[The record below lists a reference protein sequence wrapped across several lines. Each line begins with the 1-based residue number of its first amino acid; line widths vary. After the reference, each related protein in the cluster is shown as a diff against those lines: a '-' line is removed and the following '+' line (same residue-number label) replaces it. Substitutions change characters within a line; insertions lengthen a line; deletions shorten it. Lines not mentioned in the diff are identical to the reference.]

1 MNLKLAIT
9 LGTGIMLCSQS
20 ALAQDANVRRINVSV
35 SSSLNYDD
43 NVLRQ
48 ADGIVDPRGFARE
61 DFRFSPSINVD
72 IFQPVGRAKLTL
84 LGGAGYDFYRK
95 NAALERERIN
105 LRANAD
111 VDVGPDCS
119 SQASLA
125 YARQQSDL
133 AELIVIARLRNRETT
148 RMVSL
153 GARCGSV
160 IGLKP
165 SVSVE
170 FSDTKNSSIF
180 RETGDF
186 KSAVYNAS
194 LGYLSPVVGE
204 ASVYGNYRRGTYP
217 NRGIFTGQAPR
228 DPIDVYNFGVR
239 FNRDIGVTLKGN
251 VSVGYTIVNP
261 STVSVQRFRGLSGSA
276 DITWQPLEQ
285 LQVLLGFSRTVQQSN
300 ILNVSFSI
308 NDRFR
313 ASASYILSPTLRISS
328 DVTRTSR
335 KLRSSSQFAQ
345 TGLGNNERSTALSGG
360 LRYTPLGP
368 IAFTLDATRVS
379 RSSSSRIFD
388 FTGNS
393 VTLGVIFNLIN
404 R

>member
-1 MNLKLAIT
+1 MNLKLAMT
-9 LGTGIMLCSQS
+9 LGTGILLCSQS
-20 ALAQDANVRRINVSV
+20 AFAQNAEVRRINVSV

-48 ADGIVDPRGFARE
+48 SGGLGNPLGFAAE
-61 DFRFSPSINVD
+61 DFRFSPSLNVD
-72 IFQPVGRAKLTL
+72 VFQPIGRAKLTL

-95 NAALERERIN
+95 NAALERERVNIRGN
-105 LRANAD
+105 IDAD
-111 VDVGPDCS
+111 IGSDCS
-119 SQASLA
+119 TQIGLA

-133 AELIVIARLRNRETT
+133 AELIVVARLRNRETT
-148 RMVSL
+148 RMVSF

-165 SVSVE
+165 AISVDL
-170 FSDTKNSSIF
+170 SDTKNSSIF
-180 RETGDF
+180 REIGDF
-186 KSAVYNAS
+186 KSEVFNAS

-204 ASVYGNYRRGTYP
+204 ASVYGNYRRGSFP

-228 DPIDVYNFGVR
+228 DTIDVYNFGVR

-251 VSVGYTIVNP
+251 VSIGYTFVNP
-261 STVSVQRFRGLSGSA
+261 ATIGVQRFRGLSGTA

-285 LQVLLGFSRTVQQSN
+285 LQVLLGFARTVQQSN
-300 ILNVSFSI
+300 ILNVSFTI
-308 NDRFR
+308 NDRYR
-313 ASASYILSPTLRISS
+313 ASANYVLSPRFRLNSEF
-328 DVTRTSR
+328 VQTSR
-335 KLRSSSQFAQ
+335 KLRSAPQFAQ
-345 TGLGNNERSTALSGG
+345 AGLGDNERSRVFSGG

-368 IAFTLDATRVS
+368 ISFTLDAARLS
-379 RSSSSRIFD
+379 RTSTNRIFD
-388 FTGNS
+388 FTANN